1 MKRLLLMLLFIS
13 GSYFVKAQQVEVG
26 ADKSFSANISDY
38 KTYAWSTDI
47 DKIPSDKI
55 FIGPN
60 GVLVFNNESAREKI
74 KEAIQY
80 ELTSRGYKMQSG
92 NADMI
97 VTFMV
102 LEQPGTLQTYNGYKM
117 LYNGLDST
125 RTPGNIEKVSVEAG
139 TLLINLI
146 DAKSGKVAWQ
156 GYASGILKADMINDQ
171 AQVREAVRRIFDQ
184 FKFKASA

>member
-1 MKRLLLMLLFIS
+1 MKRLLLVLLLIS

-38 KTYAWSTDI
+38 KTFAWSSDI

-55 FIGPN
+55 FVGPN
-60 GVLVFNNESAREKI
+60 GVLIFNNESAREKI

-92 NADMI
+92 NADML

-102 LEQPGTLQTYNGYKM
+102 LEQPGTLRTYNGYKM

-125 RTPGNIEKVSVEAG
+125 RTPENVEKVSVDAG
-139 TLLINLI
+139 TLLINII
-146 DAKSGKVAWQ
+146 DGKSGKVAWQ
-156 GYASGILKADMINDQ
+156 GYASGILKPDMINDQ
-171 AQVREAVRRIFDQ
+171 TKVREAVRRIFDQ
-184 FKFKASA
+184 FHFKATS